1 MRRGTI
7 TLAIESRLQ
16 DVFLI
21 GLAVNKICSAIP
33 LPDDDVY
40 QLELCVVEAVNNSIE
55 HAYSSEEGH
64 RVEVVTTVDPER
76 IEFQICDSG
85 ASMDFD
91 EAHAR
96 STTQDLLSE
105 GGRGL
110 MIMQSFMD
118 EISYTRV
125 GDQNVLTMSKLLPGE
140 SPVALVK

>member
-76 IEFQICDSG
+76 IE
-85 ASMDFD
+85 ALRR
-91 EAHAR
+91 A
-96 STTQDLLSE
+96 
-105 GGRGL
+105 
-110 MIMQSFMD
+110 
-118 EISYTRV
+118 
-125 GDQNVLTMSKLLPGE
+125 GE
-140 SPVALVK
+140 KRRANQQQKKD